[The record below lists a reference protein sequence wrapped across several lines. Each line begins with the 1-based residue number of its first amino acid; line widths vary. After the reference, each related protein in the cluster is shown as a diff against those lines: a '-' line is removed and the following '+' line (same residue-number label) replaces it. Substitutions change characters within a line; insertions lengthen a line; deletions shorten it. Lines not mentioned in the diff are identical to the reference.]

1 MQFPDPRGANFLM
14 VCVFGSAA
22 AYVYEPHPRCA
33 PSSPHVSRADGAGE
47 SPCPPSVA
55 RECPRANAEHDWR
68 VVSSVY
74 GVPPFSQPRCRSASL
89 SCDGLSPSGMWHMP
103 QGCTCATCARRP
115 LPCSIFPQ
123 WRHWLFRNSR
133 GRLCGFLA
141 QRCLS
146 CSFTPREVKRRRQN
160 LHLVSLG
167 DGAFIF
173 R

>member
-1 MQFPDPRGANFLM
+1 MQFPDPRDANFLM
-14 VCVFGSAA
+14 VCVSGSAA

-89 SCDGLSPSGMWHMP
+89 SCDGLSPSGIWHMP
-103 QGCTCATCARRP
+103 QGALVRHVLADRCHAASFHNDGTGSSGTHAAVCAG
-115 LPCSIFPQ
+115 F
-123 WRHWLFRNSR
+123 WRNDASHALSR
-133 GRLCGFLA
+133 L
-141 QRCLS
+141 
-146 CSFTPREVKRRRQN
+146 EK
-160 LHLVSLG
+160 
-167 DGAFIF
+167 
-173 R
+173 